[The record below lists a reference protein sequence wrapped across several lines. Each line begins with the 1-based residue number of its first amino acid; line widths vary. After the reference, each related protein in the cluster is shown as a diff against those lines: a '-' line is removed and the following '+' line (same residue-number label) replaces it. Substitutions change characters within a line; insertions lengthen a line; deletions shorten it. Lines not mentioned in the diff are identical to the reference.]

1 MSKTPQNIEVHG
13 FSGAPFAGQA
23 EAAAR
28 LAAALWVPFRAV
40 PVHLFPDGELMP
52 VVPTPAPRT
61 VALYASLDRPNDK
74 LIALLLAADAYR
86 RAGVQRLILVA
97 PYIAYLRQDQLF
109 HPGEPL
115 SRDAI
120 LPLLG
125 ARFDRIL
132 GVDSHLHRT
141 ATLAA
146 AFQNHA
152 AEDLAAGD
160 LLAQAI
166 AGDEAPVIVGPDAES
181 RPWAARIAERAGGDL
196 LMFAKVREGDRTVR
210 LAAPDL
216 GRVRSRRVVL
226 VDDICSSGAT
236 LMGAARQLLA
246 AGARSVEA
254 AVVHALY
261 GDDVARALA
270 EAGISCVISSD
281 SVIHPANQVRLAPL
295 LAEALRNEPRP

>member
-1 MSKTPQNIEVHG
+1 MSNALQTFEVHG

-23 EAAAR
+23 EPAAR
-28 LAAALWVPFRAV
+28 LAAALQVPFRAV
-40 PVHLFPDGELMP
+40 PAHLFPDGELMP
-52 VVPTPAPRT
+52 VVPTPAPRA

-86 RAGVQRLILVA
+86 RAGAQRLILVA

-109 HPGEPL
+109 HAGEPL

-141 ATLAA
+141 PTLAA
-146 AFQNHA
+146 AFQNEA

-160 LLAQAI
+160 QLAEAI
-166 AGDEAPVIVGPDAES
+166 AGDEAPVIVGPDVES
-181 RPWAARIAERAGGDL
+181 RPWAARIAASVGGEL
-196 LMFAKVREGDRTVR
+196 VMFTKVREGDRTVR

-216 GRVRSRRVVL
+216 SLVRGRRAVL

-281 SVIHPANQVRLAPL
+281 SVIHPTNQVRLAPL